1 MIGLKVRNVANLPLG
16 WKDCRGAILKT
27 KIRQTLGC
35 GIIMHATSPAASRE
49 TDSKAGQE
57 IDHTACR
64 QMDRG
69 RAGDRSY
76 SMPADGQ
83 RQGRRWIIHAG
94 RWTEAG
100 QEIDH
105 TGAG

>member
-1 MIGLKVRNVANLPLG
+1 MGLGGRHLLHLAGQLVDGEGPLPMTISAGNVANLPLG

-76 SMPADGQ
+76 SMPADG
-83 RQGRRWIIHAG
+83 
-94 RWTEAG
+94 
-100 QEIDH
+100 
-105 TGAG
+105 